1 VLAWSLGAQWSK
13 RSRRHGGGELSFGGA
28 NVAGDAGEARLERE
42 LARLE
47 EL

>member
-1 VLAWSLGAQWSK
+1 VLAWNLGAPWSK
-13 RSRRHGGGELSFGGA
+13 HSRRRGGGELSFGGA
-28 NVAGDAGEARLERE
+28 NAAGDAGEARLERE